1 MLDLMTLISAMG
13 VQQELSETRKTCPA
27 IREEGV
33 EESGMLEQA
42 ADQLSSAFQSFENAL
57 SDGVESIFGT
67 QEEETTLPPTLPKK
81 VA

>member
-13 VQQELSETRKTCPA
+13 VQQELSETRKTHPA

-33 EESGMLEQA
+33 EENGILEQA
-42 ADQLSSAFQSFENAL
+42 ADQLSSAFESFENAF
-57 SDGVESIFGT
+57 SDGMESIFGK
-67 QEEETTLPPTLPKK
+67 QGEETIVSPTLPKK